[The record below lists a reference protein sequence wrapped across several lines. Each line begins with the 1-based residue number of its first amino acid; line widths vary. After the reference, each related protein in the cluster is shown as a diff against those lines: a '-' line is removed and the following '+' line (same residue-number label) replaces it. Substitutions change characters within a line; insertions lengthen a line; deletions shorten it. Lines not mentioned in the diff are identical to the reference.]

1 MAARVESQEAE
12 GGMTD
17 VIETRTGQ
25 TWLRHDGILQAE
37 SHPDSEHR
45 LQDAIENLAASARLA
60 RGVQRP
66 TLICL
71 RQIKSMNREAR
82 QYYSGPES
90 AKLYVAA
97 ALLIGAGYPAQR
109 IAIGLMAG
117 LAIALGINAWSQKM
131 IGGQTGDVA
140 GGITLLA
147 EMAGLIVLSI
157 D

>member
-1 MAARVESQEAE
+1 
-12 GGMTD
+12 MTD

-97 ALLIGAGYPAQR
+97 ALLIDSPVARVIGNFFLGLNKSSIPTR
-109 IAIGLMAG
+109 LFSSETEAIDWLRSY
-117 LAIALGINAWSQKM
+117 LR
-131 IGGQTGDVA
+131 
-140 GGITLLA
+140 
-147 EMAGLIVLSI
+147 
-157 D
+157 

>member
-12 GGMTD
+12 GGMTE
-17 VIETRTGQ
+17 VIETRTGRS
-25 TWLRHDGILQAE
+25 WLRHDGILQAE

-66 TLICL
+66 ALICL

-90 AKLYVAA
+90 AKLFVAA
-97 ALLIGAGYPAQR
+97 ALLIDSPVARVIGSFFLGLNKSSIPTR
-109 IAIGLMAG
+109 VFSSETEAIDWLRSY
-117 LAIALGINAWSQKM
+117 LR
-131 IGGQTGDVA
+131 
-140 GGITLLA
+140 
-147 EMAGLIVLSI
+147 
-157 D
+157 

>member
-97 ALLIGAGYPAQR
+97 ALLIDSPVARVIGNFFLGLNKSSIPTR
-109 IAIGLMAG
+109 LFSSETEAIDWLRSY
-117 LAIALGINAWSQKM
+117 LR
-131 IGGQTGDVA
+131 
-140 GGITLLA
+140 
-147 EMAGLIVLSI
+147 
-157 D
+157 